1 MTGMGVDGIGRG
13 GGLPPADAVLPEQV
27 PEAAGVEAG
36 PSPVEPAAPL
46 EASAALERLRRGEID
61 TSAYLDVRAA
71 AAVAHLEGRLPPD
84 QLAAVRSALREQLET
99 DPVLVE
105 LVRRATAG
113 APSAMR

>member
-1 MTGMGVDGIGRG
+1 
-13 GGLPPADAVLPEQV
+13 
-27 PEAAGVEAG
+27 
-36 PSPVEPAAPL
+36 
-46 EASAALERLRRGEID
+46 
-61 TSAYLDVRAA
+61 
-71 AAVAHLEGRLPPD
+71 LPPD